1 MLKMVLFSIA
11 DLNLYKH
18 RGKLNCRVDANAHF
32 KHELTTLI
40 CMVLK
45 VPRTLLFKY
54 GNFKTMAGN
63 NLNTIQPKVEI
74 LILMHLF

>member
-18 RGKLNCRVDANAHF
+18 RGKLNSRVDANAHF
-32 KHELTTLI
+32 KHQLTT
-40 CMVLK
+40 LK

-54 GNFKTMAGN
+54 GNIKTMAGN
-63 NLNTIQPKVEI
+63 NLNTMQPKVEI